1 MLQANCP
8 VHGQW
13 KKLMLRIP
21 PDVHGAALVARYQW
35 AVLRRTAPPRYHFAR
50 LVGKGNGETQ
60 PSGSQCRD
68 LAPGL
73 G

>member
-21 PDVHGAALVARYQW
+21 PDVHGAALVARYQVGGVETYRPTSLPFCAAGREGKW
-35 AVLRRTAPPRYHFAR
+35 RNAALREPMP
-50 LVGKGNGETQ
+50 
-60 PSGSQCRD
+60 
-68 LAPGL
+68 
-73 G
+73 